1 MTGNCEYPGATDGR
15 SGKTCFTA
23 GLAVMGGVFLA
34 AAALSAEPAPLN
46 LVFACAV
53 DNDLY
58 RVMTAEGTAYP
69 RLASASQ
76 AVQAAPDGAGV
87 LILAD
92 RYPSETTEIA
102 PAVLEQAA
110 RKRVRLYVEYPTAIP
125 GLEFEKPRQPH
136 WERTVVASDA
146 FGAELVKLRI
156 LQIHDCHFLPVKSSG
171 AHLVSARVA
180 GYDKAVYGLP
190 EETWPLLFEHPRG
203 DILIATTKLSQFVSA
218 RYAPMRAWGP
228 VWKMILGWLSPGS
241 RVPDLRWTPT
251 VRPSFARDESL
262 PVDVERRA
270 CRRGVKWFEGF
281 LVDAS
286 WKDELARPAKIG
298 YGPVDPKQ
306 GTNRPIGNGRHG
318 ILEGHISKVFAD
330 GSQPMRWL
338 LRGDCNAE
346 SGMALALGGL
356 LDDDPRLRAV
366 AANIMD
372 FVYFDSDLYRGDPD
386 SPTFGLL
393 GWYSHG
399 RGPDVFWGNDGS
411 KAIVGSLTAAAALG
425 AQEQQSRLSLRESTS
440 VRGAN
445 SDYLPKSFFPGSMES
460 ERWDER
466 ILTSILANFRTTGPL
481 GFRDGLPITADQL
494 EKRGWQYFARRR
506 TIAAWPQREGWAWA
520 CYLWLYDKTRYKP
533 LLEQPRKA
541 LRLTMERYP
550 DRWGYA
556 LHEMQMERGRILLPL
571 AWLVRVDDT
580 PEHRQWLRRIV
591 DDMLARQDAS
601 GAIQEQLRAKSH
613 KSNEEYGTGEVS
625 ILHED
630 GDPCADVF
638 YSVPPALIGLVE
650 AAAAT
655 GDPKYARAAD
665 KVAEFLVRIQVRS
678 DAHSRLD
685 GGWFRAFDFKQWDYW
700 GANGDSGW
708 GAWSSE
714 TGWVQSHIVAALAMR
729 QRKTSLWQ
737 FTASSK
743 IAVHFERYRKLLEI
757 DEAVAIMNEATPQ
770 RQEHLARD
778 KPVKVTVEPHP
789 LHLGTGTTGLTD
801 GELGEPNDLHLGW
814 MGFRGADVNATI
826 DLGKAV
832 PLRSV
837 RVRFLQLVPGG
848 MVLPRQIEL
857 AVSDDG
863 KEFRTV
869 ATRRIDVPV
878 ERDAPRQLTVKPL
891 VLEPKDVSARY
902 VRFRAESVGKL
913 PGWHPAAG
921 NPAWLFV
928 DEIVVR

>member
-1 MTGNCEYPGATDGR
+1 MTGNSEYPGAIDGTG
-15 SGKTCFTA
+15 GKTCFTA
-23 GLAVMGGVFLA
+23 VLAVMGGVFLSVA
-34 AAALSAEPAPLN
+34 AFAAEPAPLN
-46 LVFACAV
+46 LVFACAA

-58 RVMTAEGTAYP
+58 RVMTAGGTAYP
-69 RLASASQ
+69 RQASASQ

-92 RYPSETTEIA
+92 RYPDETTEIA

-110 RKRVRLYVEYPTAIP
+110 RKGLRLYVEYPTAIP
-125 GLEFEKPRQPH
+125 GLEFDKPRQPH

-156 LQIHDCHFLPVKSSG
+156 LQIHDCHFLPVKASC

-218 RYAPMRAWGP
+218 RYAPTRAWGP
-228 VWKMILGWLSPGS
+228 VWKMVLGWLSPGS

-251 VRPSFARDESL
+251 VRPSFARDGSL
-262 PVDVERRA
+262 PADVERRA

-281 LVDAS
+281 LVGES
-286 WKDELARPAKIG
+286 WKDELARPAKTG
-298 YGPVDPKQ
+298 YGPVDAKR

-346 SGMALALGGL
+346 SGMTLALGGL
-356 LDDDPRLRAV
+356 LDDDPRQRAV
-366 AANIMD
+366 AENIMD
-372 FVYFDSDLYRGDPD
+372 FVYFDSDLYRDDPD
-386 SPTFGLL
+386 SPTYGLL

-411 KAIVGSLTAAAALG
+411 KAIVGSLTAAAAL
-425 AQEQQSRLSLRESTS
+425 
-440 VRGAN
+440 
-445 SDYLPKSFFPGSMES
+445 ES

-481 GFRDGLPITADQL
+481 GFRDGLPITVEQL

-520 CYLWLYDKTRYKP
+520 CYLWLYDKTKYEP

-541 LRLTMERYP
+541 LRLTMQRYP

-571 AWLVRVDDT
+571 AWLVWVDDT

-638 YSVPPALIGLVE
+638 YSVPPAFIGLVE

-655 GDPKYARAAD
+655 GDPRYAQAAD

-678 DAHSRLD
+678 DAHPRLD

-737 FTASSK
+737 FTAGSK
-743 IAVHFERYRKLLEI
+743 IAVHFERYRKLMEI

-770 RQEHLARD
+770 HLEHLARD
-778 KPVKVTVEPHP
+778 KPVRVTVEPHP
-789 LHLGTGTTGLTD
+789 LHPGAGTAGLTD
-801 GELGEPNDLHLGW
+801 GELGEPNDLRLGW
-814 MGFRGADVNATI
+814 MGFRGADVDATI

-832 PLRSV
+832 PLCSV
-837 RVRFLQLVPGG
+837 RVSFLQSVANG
-848 MVLPRQIEL
+848 MVLPRRIEL

-869 ATRRIDVPV
+869 ATQRIDVPV
-878 ERDAPRQLTVKPL
+878 ERDAPGQLAVKPL